1 MRLSGKFVS
10 SLAVAAIVLFAS
22 STHNADAAK
31 LSGRNVKIGC
41 MVSLT
46 GKGAE
51 WGQAAKI
58 SMEIA
63 VEEINAKGGIGGV
76 PIELI
81 CYDTQTLEA
90 EALKVVSRLVERD
103 KVLAISGP
111 CFSSRVR
118 DHRAAARSRLK
129 TVINSYCSAKPGLS
143 DMSKWAFRNTLTSD
157 KQLKPVVAAWLKEYK
172 IKKVVIIYDAE
183 DAVSKG
189 EGAGVLPA
197 LFKAHGVEVLDLL
210 TYRTKDTDYSAQVTK
225 AKSLGAEGIGLGSCY
240 QNAGAIAKEMQKQG
254 LNVPIVGGACA
265 GAPGFIEIAGKAAE
279 GAYMSTA
286 AWLDDPRPE
295 VQAYVKKI
303 LAKNNRPA
311 AALQRSAGL
320 RHHLFVQALLRGVGR
335 HQQARRSRCRPRQDS
350 RLPRRTQELPRRR
363 RRDHHG
369 RAPRRRRLQRHPQGG
384 QRQSTST
391 SPSNVAKSIEGRSQ
405 SVSIKLTPERRP
417 IRGRRF
423 SLRQAIRQ
431 ARSNRCILHRS
442 FRS

>member
-1 MRLSGKFVS
+1 MRLSGKFMGA
-10 SLAVAAIVLFAS
+10 LAVAATVLFAS
-22 STHNADAAK
+22 TPQNAEAAK

-51 WGQAAKI
+51 WGEAAKI

-63 VEEINAKGGIGGV
+63 VQEINAKGGIGGV
-76 PIELI
+76 PIDLI
-81 CYDTQTLEA
+81 CYDTQTAEA

-111 CFSSRVR
+111 CFSSEFETIAPQL
-118 DHRAAARSRLK
+118 DRLK

-157 KQLKPVVAAWLKEYK
+157 KQLKPVVDAWLKEYK

-197 LFKAHGVEVLDLL
+197 LFKAHGVQVLDSL

-225 AKSLGAEGIGLGSCY
+225 ARSLGAEGIGLGSCY
-240 QNAGAIAKEMQKQG
+240 QNAGAIAKEMAKQG

-286 AWLDDPRPE
+286 AWLDDPRPA

-303 LAKNNRPA
+303 LAKNKGQLPPYSGPRAYDIVYSYKHCFETSGVTNKPA
-311 AALQRSAGL
+311 DLDSDRDKIRGCLAGL
-320 RHHLFVQALLRGVGR
+320 KNFPGVAGEITMNE
-335 HQQARRSRCRPRQDS
+335 H
-350 RLPRRTQELPRRR
+350 
-363 RRDHHG
+363 RDG
-369 RAPRRRRLQRHPQGG
+369 AGSSAILKVVKGKYV
-384 QRQSTST
+384 
-391 SPSNVAKSIEGRSQ
+391 NVAK
-405 SVSIKLTPERRP
+405 
-417 IRGRRF
+417 
-423 SLRQAIRQ
+423 
-431 ARSNRCILHRS
+431 
-442 FRS
+442 